1 MPYYVDKATRHP
13 SIAYYNSP
21 FSKLLPLISHFTETV
36 QKCKAAPCASPLP
49 FRASDRITG
58 AGIRPPKSGSPRW
71 RAPRNNSA
79 ARPLSDCQ
87 KTCPVTSIGG
97 KDTIDWQGQT
107 RLTACLSGAF
117 CSFRLGLRQQA
128 CGSKTKNHSKIHR
141 WQVRS
146 SFAGAEMGPD
156 KKRPAENT
164 CRIVKGLDAVWAHF
178 CPSKPCLP
186 LSIDGSVKGN
196 RQGSL
201 SRSITRRSDQNRKIK
216 YCFLFC
222 DFASACQKSPFGLF

>member
-1 MPYYVDKATRHP
+1 MAV
-13 SIAYYNSP
+13 
-21 FSKLLPLISHFTETV
+21 
-36 QKCKAAPCASPLP
+36 
-49 FRASDRITG
+49 
-58 AGIRPPKSGSPRW
+58 
-71 RAPRNNSA
+71 
-79 ARPLSDCQ
+79 LSDCQ
-87 KTCPVTSIGG
+87 KTCSVTGIGG

-146 SFAGAEMGPD
+146 SFAGAEMCPD

-186 LSIDGSVKGN
+186 LSIDGS
-196 RQGSL
+196 
-201 SRSITRRSDQNRKIK
+201 IPTIP
-216 YCFLFC
+216 
-222 DFASACQKSPFGLF
+222 DFAGKSDREKQRTISLCSPAFCRFCRGVKPLLLLG

>member
-36 QKCKAAPCASPLP
+36 QKCKAAPCASPLS

-58 AGIRPPKSGSPRW
+58 AGTRPPKSGSPR
-71 RAPRNNSA
+71 RCAPRNDSA
-79 ARPLSDCQ
+79 ALPRSDCQ

-97 KDTIDWQGQT
+97 KD
-107 RLTACLSGAF
+107 
-117 CSFRLGLRQQA
+117 
-128 CGSKTKNHSKIHR
+128 
-141 WQVRS
+141 
-146 SFAGAEMGPD
+146 
-156 KKRPAENT
+156 
-164 CRIVKGLDAVWAHF
+164 
-178 CPSKPCLP
+178 
-186 LSIDGSVKGN
+186 SVKGN

-201 SRSITRRSDQNRKIK
+201 SRSITRRSEQNRKIK

-222 DFASACQKSPFGLF
+222 DFASACQKSPNGLF

>member
-1 MPYYVDKATRHP
+1 MTTHAVGWGALTPPHRGTRIPTPVTRSLARNDRAWDVGTP
-13 SIAYYNSP
+13 SPTSTI
-21 FSKLLPLISHFTETV
+21 H
-36 QKCKAAPCASPLP
+36 
-49 FRASDRITG
+49 
-58 AGIRPPKSGSPRW
+58 
-71 RAPRNNSA
+71 
-79 ARPLSDCQ
+79 CQ
-87 KTCPVTSIGG
+87 KTCPATSIGG

-117 CSFRLGLRQQA
+117 CPFRLGGRQPA
-128 CGSKTKNHSKIHR
+128 CVSKSKNHSKIHR
-141 WQVRS
+141 RQVRS
-146 SFAGAEMGPD
+146 SFAGAEMCPD

-201 SRSITRRSDQNRKIK
+201 SRSITRRSDQNCKIK

-222 DFASACQKSPFGLF
+222 NFASACQKSPNGLF

>member
-1 MPYYVDKATRHP
+1 MPTQP
-13 SIAYYNSP
+13 
-21 FSKLLPLISHFTETV
+21 
-36 QKCKAAPCASPLP
+36 
-49 FRASDRITG
+49 
-58 AGIRPPKSGSPRW
+58 
-71 RAPRNNSA
+71 
-79 ARPLSDCQ
+79 
-87 KTCPVTSIGG
+87 
-97 KDTIDWQGQT
+97 
-107 RLTACLSGAF
+107 ACV
-117 CSFRLGLRQQA
+117 
-128 CGSKTKNHSKIHR
+128 SKTKNHSKIHR

-146 SFAGAEMGPD
+146 SFAGAEMCPD

-222 DFASACQKSPFGLF
+222 DFAGSLVKSPKGCLPSCPESTALRVLFVSPRPVYPRTPAASEVPA

>member
-58 AGIRPPKSGSPRW
+58 AGIRPPKSGSRA
-71 RAPRNNSA
+71 APRNDSA
-79 ARPLSDCQ
+79 ALPRSDCQ

-97 KDTIDWQGQT
+97 KD
-107 RLTACLSGAF
+107 
-117 CSFRLGLRQQA
+117 
-128 CGSKTKNHSKIHR
+128 
-141 WQVRS
+141 
-146 SFAGAEMGPD
+146 
-156 KKRPAENT
+156 
-164 CRIVKGLDAVWAHF
+164 
-178 CPSKPCLP
+178 
-186 LSIDGSVKGN
+186 SVKGN

-216 YCFLFC
+216 YCFYFAILPQLVKKVRS
-222 DFASACQKSPFGLF
+222 DFFDKLGAARKAAGGATPLPPPVFDPALTRAAG

>member
-1 MPYYVDKATRHP
+1 MAV
-13 SIAYYNSP
+13 
-21 FSKLLPLISHFTETV
+21 
-36 QKCKAAPCASPLP
+36 
-49 FRASDRITG
+49 
-58 AGIRPPKSGSPRW
+58 
-71 RAPRNNSA
+71 
-79 ARPLSDCQ
+79 LSDCQ
-87 KTCPVTSIGG
+87 KTCSVTGIGG

-141 WQVRS
+141 WQVQS
-146 SFAGAEMGPD
+146 SFAGAEMCPD

-186 LSIDGSVKGN
+186 LSIDGNILYECVNEIG
-196 RQGSL
+196 RRGCGSTTPQPPAHSSE
-201 SRSITRRSDQNRKIK
+201 SRGGTEIDYSAFSATAASF
-216 YCFLFC
+216 FLARAFSSQSLP
-222 DFASACQKSPFGLF
+222 SAKRETM

>member
-146 SFAGAEMGPD
+146 SFAGAEMCPD

>member
-36 QKCKAAPCASPLP
+36 QKCKAAPCASPLS

-58 AGIRPPKSGSPRW
+58 AGIRPPKSGSRA
-71 RAPRNNSA
+71 APRNDSA
-79 ARPLSDCQ
+79 ALPRSDCQ

-107 RLTACLSGAF
+107 RLPACLSGAF
-117 CSFRLGLRQQA
+117 CPFRLAGRQPS
-128 CGSKTKNHSKIHR
+128 GVSKTKNHTKIHR

-146 SFAGAEMGPD
+146 SFVGAEMCPD

-222 DFASACQKSPFGLF
+222 DFASACQKSPNGLF

>member
-1 MPYYVDKATRHP
+1 MPQLVKKVRSDFFDKLK
-13 SIAYYNSP
+13 S
-21 FSKLLPLISHFTETV
+21 
-36 QKCKAAPCASPLP
+36 AP
-49 FRASDRITG
+49 TG
-58 AGIRPPKSGSPRW
+58 RF
-71 RAPRNNSA
+71 
-79 ARPLSDCQ
+79 SDCQ

-128 CGSKTKNHSKIHR
+128 CVSKTKNHSKIHR

-146 SFAGAEMGPD
+146 SFAGAEMCPD

-186 LSIDGSVKGN
+186 LSSDGIFPPILVTG
-196 RQGSL
+196 QV
-201 SRSITRRSDQNRKIK
+201 
-216 YCFLFC
+216 F
-222 DFASACQKSPFGLF
+222 